1 MARCEIDPLLIASG
15 PRDASGYAVGHESV
29 AEVIGVGSEVSDI
42 RPGDLVV
49 PSFQLCCGRCESCR
63 KGRSA
68 NCDAYAVLSD
78 YGMQPLSGAE
88 YGGMLSD
95 EVRVPHADA
104 MLFPLPPNVDPV
116 SVASAGDN
124 LADGYRAVAPH
135 LAEEPGADVLIV
147 CHGGRSIALYAALAA
162 VALGARTVTFESDDT
177 DALRVAENLGAI
189 PVAAD
194 FGRRQKRWPI
204 VVDCGT
210 RVQGLHHAVS
220 STEPEGVLHSVSYY
234 ADPLTGVP
242 LGKMYTLGI
251 RVHIGRVHSAT
262 VLPSVLRLVAGG
274 VLKPDAVPV
283 TAIPWEEAND
293 RYLDDAVKLVVTR

>member
-1 MARCEIDPLLIASG
+1 MRQLTCTGPGALEWRDVPEPQLDDAQSALIRPIAVARCEIDPLLIASG

-124 LADGYRAVAPH
+124 LADGREDQA
-135 LAEEPGADVLIV
+135 
-147 CHGGRSIALYAALAA
+147 RSGVVPRRGLAA
-162 VALGARTVTFESDDT
+162 RQ
-177 DALRVAENLGAI
+177 AEQQEGHQKRDRS
-189 PVAAD
+189 PVA
-194 FGRRQKRWPI
+194 GR
-204 VVDCGT
+204 
-210 RVQGLHHAVS
+210 
-220 STEPEGVLHSVSYY
+220 
-234 ADPLTGVP
+234 
-242 LGKMYTLGI
+242 
-251 RVHIGRVHSAT
+251 
-262 VLPSVLRLVAGG
+262 
-274 VLKPDAVPV
+274 
-283 TAIPWEEAND
+283 
-293 RYLDDAVKLVVTR
+293 